1 MLPTFIVAANPRAV
15 ASVAGGVGGQE
26 LSPPL
31 YYTPATVVVV
41 EVVVAV
47 AASVGCCFVVSISI
61 VLLQERGEGLAVIA
75 ALAALATLVDN
86 ASGARRIAAG
96 T

>member
-41 EVVVAV
+41 V
-47 AASVGCCFVVSISI
+47 AASVGCCSVVSICI

>member
-41 EVVVAV
+41 VEVVA

-61 VLLQERGEGLAVIA
+61 VLLQEMGEGLAVIA

>member
-15 ASVAGGVGGQE
+15 ASVAGGIGGQE
-26 LSPPL
+26 LSPSL
-31 YYTPATVVVV
+31 YYTPATVVVA
-41 EVVVAV
+41 EVVV